1 MKARYGRIGD
11 RDRLLGAYLL
21 KPHLDHRSA
30 TAPDISTPH
39 NSEPYFPS
47 RAACIRLNHERL
59 SQCFQF
65 SVSIEWLHGLIG
77 RYEHRSWCAGQQNC
91 INDIGCAIDVRLCEF
106 VSLPLA
112 RAHSLQRSSMNDNRC
127 TVYGTDQLAK
137 IAHVAQNKRQAR
149 VGKLALHLFLLGFVA
164 RYDSDLGI
172 GIRQKIS
179 RERLPK
185 AACATCYHDAP
196 IGTVWLIG
204 CHLSMS
210 VSTCDP
216 NSPSAN
222 I

>member
-59 SQCFQF
+59 SQCFRF
-65 SVSIEWLHGLIG
+65 SVSIEWLHGLVG
-77 RYEHRSWCAGQQNC
+77 RYEHRSRHAGQQRR
-91 INDIGCAIDVRLCEF
+91 IDDVGCAIDIGLREF

-112 RAHSLQRSSMNDNRC
+112 CTYSLQCSSMNDNRC

-137 IAHVAQNKRQAR
+137 IAHIAQDKRQAR

-185 AACATCYHDAP
+185 AACATCYHDTP
-196 IGTVWLIG
+196 ICV
-204 CHLSMS
+204 
-210 VSTCDP
+210 V
-216 NSPSAN
+216 
-222 I
+222 